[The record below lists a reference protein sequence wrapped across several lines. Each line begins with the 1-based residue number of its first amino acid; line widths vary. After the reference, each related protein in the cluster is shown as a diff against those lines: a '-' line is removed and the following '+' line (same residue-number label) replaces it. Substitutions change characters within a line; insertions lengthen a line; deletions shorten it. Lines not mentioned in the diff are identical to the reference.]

1 LRRDDVW
8 TPAFAGV
15 TAFPAFYEIMRK
27 RREGELGLKKSKVL
41 LGGVDSNATF
51 QFKCEKVGE
60 AV

>member
-1 LRRDDVW
+1 
-8 TPAFAGV
+8 
-15 TAFPAFYEIMRK
+15 MRK